1 METKYTPS
9 LIAESSILF
18 SIPLYQ
24 RLFEWEESQI
34 NQLLKDLKA
43 GFEKQPEEPYYIG
56 LLTVHKK
63 DLVDLVD
70 GQQRF
75 TVLMLLAIALDWD
88 KSFTFYNDTLRLKFR
103 SRSKDATYLES
114 KVLDKNAKQEYENS
128 RMEDGIKY
136 ISDFIEK
143 ELPNK
148 KSDFSK
154 YVFEHLTFFIS
165 CLPEDYKPQNLNQ
178 YFEAMN
184 ATGRGL
190 ESHEILKVNLL
201 KNIDPA
207 NSQEFTKIWNLVSDM
222 DKSLIRQRYSTTDN
236 NISDFKER
244 QKLALKD
251 LNNNHLLFGHCNDSI
266 KVTSNL
272 ETTFSKI
279 RDISPS
285 NDAPKIHIRSV
296 GERAILSFP
305 EFLLQVLWLQ
315 LNDEQKDKTSD
326 FFNVHKLQETFKCLK
341 AEDTDLFFTNLLKY
355 RILLDYFIIR
365 ISNTDSNTA
374 TYTLAFKE
382 DDTDTIVIE
391 QLIKYQ
397 SMLYV
402 STSSHIWLT
411 EVFNYLEKDALNIN
425 VTDFYNQLVKLDN
438 QRQDKVDT
446 ISFRYGDINRYWFW
460 RLDYYLWLNNYFK
473 GEAFNVAKNYEFRT
487 NRSIEHIAPQKS
499 QDNSSVSFND
509 DLLHWFGNLA
519 MISSGQNSSLQNE
532 SYEIKKAHVLSFIRK
547 SKNGTIESL
556 KLLNAFEDE
565 HATWDEK
572 RVIDHGNEMIQVLI
586 DSFPTEDFGK
596 IRWLLEKEKK

>member
-596 IRWLLEKEKK
+596 IRGLLEKEKK